1 MQKEDKYWLQYRL
14 EIERKLAWGPSDSWQ
29 NSDFE
34 VLSEQIFDQTQ
45 VRLSTSTLRRL
56 WGRVRYDH
64 LPSITTLNTLAKYLG
79 HADWRA
85 FRQFVDQNQ
94 LTDLPAHP
102 PASNRR
108 LSYRTKWR
116 QCIWLISGLFLTV
129 LLGTYVVNNRIQ
141 PNKNAT
147 YRFAS
152 RAITRS
158 IPNSVVF
165 SYDAS
170 AASTDSIFIQQS
182 WDRSR
187 RQRVDRQA
195 HEFTSLYYYPGTY
208 EARLL
213 VGSQTVRK
221 HTVVIATEDWLGLI
235 DRKPVP
241 IYLAKSAIGDSA
253 GLAVSLETIQAHGI
267 TLQPDPPSVQFYN
280 VGNFKPVSTDDFSFS
295 CQVKNNYGQGAG
307 ICQHISVVLFTEGS
321 AISIPLSQNGCIS
334 SLKLFAVDTLIDGQ
348 STDLSSFGTTY
359 RDWVK
364 LSCKGN
370 KRFLLFY
377 MNDRLIFQLPA
388 PKYASK
394 IVGLGYGF
402 EGTGAIRQIRLS
414 TAKQTVYRAF
424 IQ

>member
-14 EIERKLAWGPSDSWQ
+14 EIEKKLAWGPSDSWQ

-79 HADWRA
+79 HADWRI

-94 LTDLPAHP
+94 QTDPPAHQ
-102 PASNRR
+102 PARR
-108 LSYRTKWR
+108 LFYRTKWR
-116 QCIWLISGLFLTV
+116 QYIWIISGLFLTG
-129 LLGTYVVNNRIQ
+129 LLVTYVMYDRLQ
-141 PNKNAT
+141 PNQHPT

-182 WDRSR
+182 WDPSR

-195 HEFTSLYYYPGTY
+195 HAFTSLYYYPGTY

-213 VGSQTVRK
+213 VGTHTVRK
-221 HTVVIATEDWLGLI
+221 HTVVIPTEGWLALI

-241 IYLAKSAIGDSA
+241 IYLAKSAIGDAA
-253 GLAVSLETIQAHGI
+253 GLNVSLETIQANGI
-267 TLQPDPPSVQFYN
+267 PLQPDPPAVHYYN
-280 VGNFKPVSTDDFSFS
+280 VGNFEPVSTDDFNFS
-295 CQVKNNYGQGAG
+295 CQLKNTYGQGAG
-307 ICQHISVVLFTEGS
+307 ICQHTSVVLFTEGS

-334 SLKLFAVDTLIDGQ
+334 SLKLFAIDTLINGQ

-359 RDWVK
+359 KDWVK
-364 LSCKGN
+364 VSCKGN

-377 MNDRLIFQLPA
+377 MNDQLIFQLPA

-402 EGTGAIRQIRLS
+402 EGTGAIRQIRLL
-414 TAKQTVYRAF
+414 TGKQTIYQAF
-424 IQ
+424 NQ